1 MGRIGARLMTSL
13 SVFAFSVFTFLI
25 GTSPGATM
33 MKWFRFGL
41 GLGEGP
47 AVIGAG
53 ALLKA
58 WFPHKEQGTATGIYL
73 AASQVALISVP
84 PVCVA
89 IMIHW
94 GWRMVFYT
102 FAIPGIIVAAIWY
115 ILVRNRPEESPY
127 CNAREQEYILQSSP
141 EARSQE
147 DPQAKSMGWV
157 DTFIRVRR
165 GMKALDTNSQVLRSW
180 NVWADLHHPF
190 LYWHMPVRHADL
202 DTLVSG
208 E

>member
-47 AVIGAG
+47 AGIGAG

-58 WFPHKEQGTATGIYL
+58 WFPRKEQGTATGIYM
-73 AASQVALISVP
+73 AASQVAVISVP
-84 PVCVA
+84 PICVA

-94 GWRMVFYT
+94 GWRMVFYS
-102 FAIPGIIVAAIWY
+102 FAVPGVIIAVIWY
-115 ILVRNRPEESPY
+115 ILVRNRPEESPH

-141 EARSQE
+141 EGASAGRPSDQIHGLGGYLYPCQTRNE
-147 DPQAKSMGWV
+147 SHRHKQPDLQVMEHLGRLHSLFLQRHV
-157 DTFIRVRR
+157 RV
-165 GMKALDTNSQVLRSW
+165 
-180 NVWADLHHPF
+180 
-190 LYWHMPVRHADL
+190 WHDGLA
-202 DTLVSG
+202 TLLSG